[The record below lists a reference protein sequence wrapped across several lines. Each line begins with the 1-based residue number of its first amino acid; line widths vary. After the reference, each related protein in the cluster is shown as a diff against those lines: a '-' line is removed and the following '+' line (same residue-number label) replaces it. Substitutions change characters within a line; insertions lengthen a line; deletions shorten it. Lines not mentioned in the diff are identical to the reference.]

1 MKKIIALLLII
12 SCLAFVFTA
21 CGDNDGDDNGNNT
34 PQLVK
39 INIGVMNGPTGMG
52 MAKLINDNGMDSAK
66 YAFTTFSSPQDA
78 TAGLQNGELD
88 MLCVPTNLAANLA
101 NKASGFV
108 TVAAINCLGSL
119 YVVTRDGVEINDIS
133 DLQNK
138 TIYYGEAT
146 STTGPILNYILSEND
161 ITANLVVEDTM
172 DILSAKIVNG
182 TVDIAV
188 LPEPKATAAIL
199 SAKQNSNN
207 YSISLNLSTEWSEVS
222 DTPLTMGCIIV
233 RNEFLAENKA
243 SVDAFLAEYKASI
256 EYVGSAENKDAAAQM
271 IVDAGIL
278 PKLPVAKSALSN
290 LYGSIVYI
298 DGESMKNAL
307 KGFYSA
313 INMTSPADAFYYE
326 K

>member
-1 MKKIIALLLII
+1 
-12 SCLAFVFTA
+12 
-21 CGDNDGDDNGNNT
+21 
-34 PQLVK
+34 
-39 INIGVMNGPTGMG
+39 
-52 MAKLINDNGMDSAK
+52 
-66 YAFTTFSSPQDA
+66 
-78 TAGLQNGELD
+78 
-88 MLCVPTNLAANLA
+88 
-101 NKASGFV
+101 
-108 TVAAINCLGSL
+108 
-119 YVVTRDGVEINDIS
+119 
-133 DLQNK
+133 
-138 TIYYGEAT
+138 
-146 STTGPILNYILSEND
+146 
-161 ITANLVVEDTM
+161 
-172 DILSAKIVNG
+172 
-182 TVDIAV
+182 V